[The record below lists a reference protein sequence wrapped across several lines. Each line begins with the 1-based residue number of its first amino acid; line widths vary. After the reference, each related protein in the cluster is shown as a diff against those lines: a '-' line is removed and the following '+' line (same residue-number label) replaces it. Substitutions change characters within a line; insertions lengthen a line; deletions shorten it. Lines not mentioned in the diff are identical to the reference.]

1 MYVASPGGKAQWG
14 KMNTELQTIL
24 SYMERERGI
33 DREVLI
39 QAVEYALQSA
49 ARKTV
54 GGTGE
59 LRVEIDRETYDMR
72 AFAQKEVVDKLK
84 PGTDEIS
91 LEKAKRSD
99 PKIEVGGIVEEE
111 VTPRNFGRIAAQ
123 TAKQAILQK
132 IRQAEREIVFEEY
145 KDRVGDIVS
154 GAVRQFNRSDIVVDL
169 GRAEAVMPMKER
181 VPTEEYQIGDRIRGY
196 VMSVQANTSG
206 PSVILSRSHPNF
218 VKKLFALEVTE
229 INDGVVEVMGIAREP
244 GYRTKIAVR
253 SNDEKVDPVGAC
265 VGMRGIRVKNIVREL
280 SGEKIDIVRWSDD
293 LKTYVTNALSP
304 AKLAKVSIDP
314 EMPGL
319 VHVIADTDQLSL
331 AIGKRGQ
338 NVRLTAKLLS
348 VKIDIQKDESD
359 LTFEEKVAHA
369 IDKLAAIDGI
379 NQEQAKSLVQG
390 GFLTIDGILAAEVDD
405 IEEMAGFDTETA
417 RAVRQAAEAQADD
430 GSE

>member
-1 MYVASPGGKAQWG
+1 
-14 KMNTELQTIL
+14 
-24 SYMERERGI
+24 
-33 DREVLI
+33 
-39 QAVEYALQSA
+39 
-49 ARKTV
+49 
-54 GGTGE
+54 
-59 LRVEIDRETYDMR
+59 
-72 AFAQKEVVDKLK
+72 
-84 PGTDEIS
+84 
-91 LEKAKRSD
+91 
-99 PKIEVGGIVEEE
+99 
-111 VTPRNFGRIAAQ
+111 
-123 TAKQAILQK
+123 
-132 IRQAEREIVFEEY
+132 
-145 KDRVGDIVS
+145 
-154 GAVRQFNRSDIVVDL
+154 
-169 GRAEAVMPMKER
+169 
-181 VPTEEYQIGDRIRGY
+181 
-196 VMSVQANTSG
+196 
-206 PSVILSRSHPNF
+206 
-218 VKKLFALEVTE
+218 
-229 INDGVVEVMGIAREP
+229 
-244 GYRTKIAVR
+244 
-253 SNDEKVDPVGAC
+253 
-265 VGMRGIRVKNIVREL
+265 MRGIRVKNIVREL